1 MVKLKYK
8 SLVTNETINY
18 YLSIIKD
25 ERKKK
30 DLLSTISKFDIR
42 IATEPVIKG
51 EEFYYKIWI
60 LKRGT
65 KKKAHIKE
73 YYPLHILDK
82 KDFLLSHLTLSKI
95 LDMIRLNADVP
106 DDFEE
111 YCELHLKDPSN
122 EFYRNEYSIDL
133 WRAERFKR
141 FITQED
147 IRSFPFGIDR
157 YDNKQNN
164 NKEKEIESIDLN
176 DEFYLKLL
184 GYSFIFLKDKKE
196 YDKLANLQSTVKYN
210 VKIVKS
216 YGYDPYTGDYDAKK
230 LPITKDDKQM
240 ENITKDFQNYFKAVK
255 EYYEYLKELIKKY
268 DIKLTGNIVRRL
280 AFNMNPNNSDSNLK
294 QQRFKFITAVIDW
307 KDFSNI

>member
-8 SLVTNETINY
+8 SLVTKETIDY

-25 ERKKK
+25 EKQKKN
-30 DLLSTISKFDIR
+30 LLSTLSKFDIR

-95 LDMIRLNADVP
+95 LDMIRLNAEVP
-106 DDFEE
+106 DDVEE
-111 YCELHLKDPSN
+111 YCEIHFMDPSN
-122 EFYRNEYSIDL
+122 EDYRNEYLIDL

-141 FITQED
+141 FITQEE

-157 YDNKQNN
+157 SNKQNN
-164 NKEKEIESIDLN
+164 NNNEKEKIESIDLN

-196 YDKLANLQSTVKYN
+196 YDKLTELQNTLEYYA
-210 VKIVKS
+210 KIVES
-216 YGYDPYTGDYDAKK
+216 YGYNPHTGDYDAKK
-230 LPITKDDKQM
+230 FPIIKEDKQM
-240 ENITKDFQNYFKAVK
+240 ENITYDFQNYFKALK
-255 EYYEYLKELIKKY
+255 KYYEYIKELINKY
-268 DIKLTGNIVRRL
+268 DVKPTGNLVKRL
-280 AFNMNPNNSDSNLK
+280 AFNINPNN
-294 QQRFKFITAVIDW
+294 T
-307 KDFSNI
+307 SNINNILNLLQQL